1 MCWPRAFCCRCPR
14 PSSFPWPP
22 SLTFGRTPRRPQ
34 LPQASFS
41 PWSPSPAHPP
51 PQNLVPWHPN
61 ISTGPPPRD
70 TFPVIGPPPRQR
82 RVQFVDDDLPP
93 LAPALP
99 LPQAQS
105 WLAAHAAPI
114 LLPSPQAWPTMIHPE
129 LCAPRGVHPFLDW
142 DLIQFPSTAQLR
154 SAAHASPAAAALDS
168 PALHPPAALL
178 TLSYADT
185 PLLAAYEARWGPIV
199 ARAQGAHALT
209 VGDVLDAIHAYFAV
223 PLSPADRAE
232 LSAHAWGVVSDA
244 YRRRVGGGAGGRSPN
259 LRAYDERRGA
269 VRADVLN
276 GATKFAGV
284 LPRGRGYVQLMLSAY

>member
-1 MCWPRAFCCRCPR
+1 
-14 PSSFPWPP
+14 
-22 SLTFGRTPRRPQ
+22 
-34 LPQASFS
+34 
-41 PWSPSPAHPP
+41 
-51 PQNLVPWHPN
+51 
-61 ISTGPPPRD
+61 
-70 TFPVIGPPPRQR
+70 
-82 RVQFVDDDLPP
+82 
-93 LAPALP
+93 
-99 LPQAQS
+99 
-105 WLAAHAAPI
+105 
-114 LLPSPQAWPTMIHPE
+114 MIHPE